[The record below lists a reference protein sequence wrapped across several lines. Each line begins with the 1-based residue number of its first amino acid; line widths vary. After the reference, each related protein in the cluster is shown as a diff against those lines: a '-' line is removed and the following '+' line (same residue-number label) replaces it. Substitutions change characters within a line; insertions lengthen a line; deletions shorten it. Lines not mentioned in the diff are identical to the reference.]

1 MDLPSLTPHIQQLL
15 RQKLQHLEQPIRSEI
30 QTLVKQGISHADNH
44 SAELQNVRAELDNV
58 RNQSATLV
66 NQLNTVQS
74 NVQQLQRPAV
84 PANTGVPAANV
95 TRVKPAKPEM
105 YSGLRGMSPDEWLFS
120 FEQYMKLTS
129 FTDEGRKIDLV
140 GTYFTSAGHALKW
153 YRSVVNATPAGAQPF
168 GGTWDA
174 FKTQFLNRFK
184 IIDSKKIARDKL
196 AALKQWASVSKY
208 NFEFT
213 GICVD
218 IDDMNEA
225 EKLDRYIR
233 GLKTPIRIEVELA
246 APRDLNDA
254 MSKAQRIDLISFA
267 VRNGSQ
273 HGSHFGTKLSNYSNG
288 NGSSSSSSASHGDY
302 APMQLGAVSHREE
315 RIYEVKENESPQRGN
330 GGHVNFMGTRNRKPA
345 SRAQQLSREEFA
357 RCMKEKLCLRCKKP
371 GHFARNCTKPQYHP
385 KDKAQ

>member
-1 MDLPSLTPHIQQLL
+1 MDLPSLTPHIQQIL
-15 RQKLQHLEQPIRSEI
+15 RQELQQFEQPIRSEI
-30 QTLVKQGISHADNH
+30 QTLVQQGISHADTH
-44 SAELQNVRAELDNV
+44 SAELQSVRVELDNV

-66 NQLNTVQS
+66 NQLNAVQN

-95 TRVKPAKPEM
+95 TLVKPAKPEM

-120 FEQYMKLTS
+120 FEQYMKLTNV
-129 FTDEGRKIDLV
+129 TDEGRKIDLV

-174 FKTQFLNRFK
+174 FRTQFLTRFK

-233 GLKTPIRIEVELA
+233 GLKTPIRVEVELA

-254 MSKAQRIDLISFA
+254 MSKAQRIDLISFP
-267 VRNGSQ
+267 VRNGT
-273 HGSHFGTKLSNYSNG
+273 HVGTKLSNYSNG
-288 NGSSSSSSASHGDY
+288 NGSPSSTSSSDY

-315 RIYEVKENESPQRGN
+315 RK
-330 GGHVNFMGTRNRKPA
+330 
-345 SRAQQLSREEFA
+345 
-357 RCMKEKLCLRCKKP
+357 
-371 GHFARNCTKPQYHP
+371 
-385 KDKAQ
+385 

>member
-15 RQKLQHLEQPIRSEI
+15 RQELQQLEQPIRSEI
-30 QTLVKQGISHADNH
+30 QTLVQQGISHADTH
-44 SAELQNVRAELDNV
+44 SAELQSVRVELDNV

-66 NQLNTVQS
+66 NQLNAVQN

-95 TRVKPAKPEM
+95 TLVKPAKPEM

-120 FEQYMKLTS
+120 FEQYMKLTNV
-129 FTDEGRKIDLV
+129 TDEGRKIDLV

-153 YRSVVNATPAGAQPF
+153 YRRVVNATPAGAQPF

-174 FKTQFLNRFK
+174 FKTQFLKRFK

-233 GLKTPIRIEVELA
+233 GLKTPIRVEVELA
-246 APRDLNDA
+246 APHDLNDA
-254 MSKAQRIDLISFA
+254 MSKAQRIDLISFP
-267 VRNGSQ
+267 VRNGS
-273 HGSHFGTKLSNYSNG
+273 HVGTKLSNYSNG
-288 NGSSSSSSASHGDY
+288 NGSSSSSSASSGDY

-315 RIYEVKENESPQRGN
+315 RKYEVKENDSPQRGN

-357 RCMKEKLCLRCKKP
+357 RCMKERLCLRCKKP
-371 GHFARNCTKPQYHP
+371 GHFARNCTKQQYHP
-385 KDKAQ
+385 KGKAQ